1 MDGVHDLGGMQGF
14 GPVKVDHENHVQMA
28 EWEDRMWAL
37 SRNLFHPDWTIDW
50 WRHIIERLPPEVY
63 LNIPYF
69 EKWML
74 TYTAGF
80 ITSGT
85 FTADE
90 LLSGTPTERLAPP
103 PAKNVADVVEIVR
116 TVATSTRSELTTK
129 PRFEVEQAVTTVRD
143 ISADH
148 TRLPRYA
155 RGRTGKIVAYR
166 GAYLLAD
173 AYAKGISKHEHH
185 YTAAFTARE
194 LWGDS
199 ASEQDTVRLDLW
211 ESYFVQT

>member
-74 TYTAGF
+74 T
-80 ITSGT
+80 
-85 FTADE
+85 
-90 LLSGTPTERLAPP
+90 
-103 PAKNVADVVEIVR
+103 VR
-116 TVATSTRSELTTK
+116 RHIK
-129 PRFEVEQAVTTVRD
+129 WDIRAV
-143 ISADH
+143 
-148 TRLPRYA
+148 
-155 RGRTGKIVAYR
+155 
-166 GAYLLAD
+166 
-173 AYAKGISKHEHH
+173 
-185 YTAAFTARE
+185 
-194 LWGDS
+194 
-199 ASEQDTVRLDLW
+199 
-211 ESYFVQT
+211 